1 MPLQPE
7 LRMHKNRP
15 IHISFYIISDIIA
28 SVIVWICI
36 GLQRRHLLNEEP
48 QTIKGLFTND
58 NFFILSLLLVL
69 AFWLSIYSII
79 GSYNKSVYKKS
90 RLAELTVT
98 FIESFIGSI
107 ILLFVLFLNDSEQH
121 YTYFYITFFSLL
133 LLQTVVV
140 YTGRL
145 IILNIAKKHIN
156 AGKFSFNTLI
166 IGNSPKAFDVFK
178 EIKKAHE
185 ASGFNI
191 VGFVADGH
199 MQKGGL
205 AKSLTCL
212 GNIDEMEN
220 IINEQKIQRVIIAL
234 DRTETEQTEAIISRL
249 SEKDVEVKMVPET
262 FQILSGAVKTENIL
276 GAVLIDID
284 TGLMPE
290 WQRNIKR
297 LLDVI
302 ISFCAFVLLSPFL
315 LFAAVKTKI
324 SSPGNI
330 IFSQERIG
338 YRGKPFIIHK
348 FRSMYIDAEKNGPAL
363 SSENDPR
370 ITKWGRFMR
379 KWRIDELPQLWNIF
393 IGEMSFIGPRPERK
407 FYIDQ
412 LNKQTPYYRYLLKV
426 KPGLTS
432 WGMVQFGY
440 ASTVEEM
447 IERMKYDLVYIENI
461 SLMLDFKIMIYTLK
475 IIFTGQG
482 K

>member
-1 MPLQPE
+1 M
-7 LRMHKNRP
+7 RNNRP
-15 IHISFYIISDIIA
+15 IHISFYIISDIVA
-28 SVIVWICI
+28 SVIVWISL
-36 GLQRRHLLNEEP
+36 GLQRRYLLNEEP
-48 QTIKGLFTND
+48 QTLSGLFTHD
-58 NFFILSLLLVL
+58 GFFIQSLIMVVI
-69 AFWLSIYSII
+69 FWLSIYSVI
-79 GSYNKSVYKKS
+79 GSYNKSLYKKS

-107 ILLFVLFLNDSEQH
+107 ILLFVLFLNDSEQN
-121 YTYFYITFFSLL
+121 YSYFYRTFFMLL
-133 LLQTVVV
+133 FMQTVVV
-140 YTGRL
+140 FAGRL
-145 IILNIAKKHIN
+145 IFLSIAKSHIN

-166 IGNSPKAFDVFK
+166 IGNSPKACDVFK

-191 VGFVADGH
+191 VGFVAAEK

-205 AKSLTCL
+205 AKWLQCFGS
-212 GNIDEMEN
+212 IDEMEN
-220 IINEQKIQRVIIAL
+220 IIHEKKIQRVIIAL
-234 DRTETEQTEAIISRL
+234 DKTEADQTEIIISRL

-290 WQRNIKR
+290 WQRNVKR
-297 LLDVI
+297 LLDVL
-302 ISFCAFVLLSPFL
+302 ISFCAFVLLSPLL
-315 LFAAVKTKI
+315 LFAALKTKF

-348 FRSMYIDAEKNGPAL
+348 FRSMYVDAEKNGPAL

-393 IGEMSFIGPRPERK
+393 IGEMSFVGPRPERK

-412 LNKQTPYYRYLLKV
+412 LNQCTPYYRYLLKV

-440 ASTVEEM
+440 ASAVDEM

-461 SLMLDFKIMIYTLK
+461 SLLLDFKIM
-475 IIFTGQG
+475 
-482 K
+482 

>member
-1 MPLQPE
+1 M
-7 LRMHKNRP
+7 RKNTP
-15 IHISFYIISDIIA
+15 IHISFYIISDIVA
-28 SVIVWICI
+28 SVIVWVCI

-48 QTIKGLFTND
+48 QTVKGLFTHD

-69 AFWLSIYSII
+69 SFWLSIYSII

-90 RLAELTVT
+90 RLAELTIT
-98 FIESFIGSI
+98 FIECFIGSI
-107 ILLFVLFLNDSEQH
+107 ILLFVLFLNDSELH

-191 VGFVADGH
+191 VGFVAAGH

-205 AKSLTCL
+205 AKSLNCL
-212 GNIDEMEN
+212 GNIDEMED
-220 IINEQKIQRVIIAL
+220 IITEQKIQRVIIAL
-234 DRTETEQTEAIISRL
+234 DKTEAEQTETIINRL

-302 ISFCAFVLLSPFL
+302 VSFCAFVLLSPFL
-315 LFAAVKTKI
+315 LFAAVKTKL

-338 YRGKPFIIHK
+338 YRGRPFIIHK